1 MDTLKSTTLTE
12 LIRIKKAELNLLKKE
27 INKCLKDSSEPKF
40 KLADL
45 LQRQEAAFNSLSKLR
60 LNKKLLKKE

>member
-1 MDTLKSTTLTE
+1 MDTLKSTSLTE
-12 LIRIKKAELNLLKKE
+12 LIRIKKTELNLLKKA

-45 LQRQEAAFNSLSKLR
+45 LQRQEAAFNCLNKLR